1 MGSPMGDSIG
11 EREVMTCAEFQKVLP
26 YIIESGGN
34 ADEEAHLRSCPVCS
48 DLVSDLKYI
57 AEQAKLLVPM
67 MDPPARVWTGIQTE
81 LEREG
86 LKRPAGTAAGLAPV
100 LFVPGRRATAA
111 RLGAIAALLALAIGL
126 ILYRSAQAP
135 PPPVAETPE
144 APAANAAQTG
154 PMQDAADDQRVL
166 ATVAAR
172 NPAARE
178 RYRKHL
184 DSVNAAIRDAR
195 SRVQQDPADADAQD
209 ILRNAYDQKA
219 LIYQMATSRSLQ

>member
-1 MGSPMGDSIG
+1 MN
-11 EREVMTCAEFQKVLP
+11 CAEFQKVLP

-67 MDPPARVWTGIQTE
+67 VDPPARVWTGIQQE

-86 LKRPAGTAAGLAPV
+86 LKRPAGTAAGLAPM

-126 ILYRSAQAP
+126 ILYRNAQT
-135 PPPVAETPE
+135 PPPVAENPVV
-144 APAANAAQTG
+144 PAAAVAPTA

-166 ATVAAR
+166 ASVAAR

-178 RYRKHL
+178 RYKKHL

-195 SRVQQDPADADAQD
+195 NRVQQDPADQDAQD
-209 ILRNAYDQKA
+209 YLRNAYDQKA

>member
-1 MGSPMGDSIG
+1 MN
-11 EREVMTCAEFQKVLP
+11 CAEFQKVLP

-67 MDPPARVWTGIQTE
+67 VDPPARVWTGIQQE

-86 LKRPAGTAAGLAPV
+86 LKRPAGTAAGLAPMW
-100 LFVPGRRATAA
+100 FVPGRRATAA

-126 ILYRSAQAP
+126 ILYRNAQT
-135 PPPVAETPE
+135 PPPVAENP
-144 APAANAAQTG
+144 AVPAAAVAPTA

-166 ATVAAR
+166 ASVAAR

-178 RYRKHL
+178 RYKKHL

-195 SRVQQDPADADAQD
+195 NRVQQDPADQDAQD
-209 ILRNAYDQKA
+209 YLRNAYDQKA